1 MRPGPLVNWV
11 RTMAW
16 KKGFH
21 PWALLPLCWGTNPWI
36 LRELMHL
43 PPLPTPYL
51 KVPAAPLPSTS
62 LRTWWGLFRQS
73 RSSTQESS
81 TRAYDGLPVLWG
93 LAPGGTLGPD
103 AWATGADRK
112 GAGTHLA
119 STAVHDALRG
129 VVNLGLH
136 MNSLFLLTIHLHP
149 QNSKGRPAK
158 IQGNEISLFCLGR
171 NSITSDSS
179 APGKSHALHA
189 SQQGPAPP
197 RCAFGQKESFRPH
210 RTTAPPGR
218 VEEKP
223 LPAGRP

>member
-1 MRPGPLVNWV
+1 M
-11 RTMAW
+11 TW

-21 PWALLPLCWGTNPWI
+21 PRALLPLCWGTNPWI
-36 LRELMHL
+36 LREWMHL
-43 PPLPTPYL
+43 SPLRTPYL

-81 TRAYDGLPVLWG
+81 TRAYDGLPVLWR

-119 STAVHDALRG
+119 STAVHDVLRG

-136 MNSLFLLTIHLHP
+136 MNGLFLLMIHLHQ

-179 APGKSHALHA
+179 APGKSHALPA

-197 RCAFGQKESFRPH
+197 RCAFGQKSHSDPIGPLPRL
-210 RTTAPPGR
+210 
-218 VEEKP
+218 EEWKRNP